1 MTLPADMFQP
11 LISPGKS
18 MNRSVEAPG
27 RIKRAALTVSIMGFL
42 YALTSLGL
50 GASGGTPIWPT
61 LPGLGVDN
69 YYFWQMLLIL
79 PGFLAVWAISAAL
92 LGLLVGVKAGRGGFG
107 KALAVTGPA
116 LSGPLFVAWVPP
128 AFQAAFMAL
137 GMRQGEWVAILSD
150 PGPWQTVYLAFYAL
164 AGLLALRLFVA
175 ASAVL
180 AKRTGPRTIMSGLAV
195 SAFVLAAYVALVR

>member
-1 MTLPADMFQP
+1 MTLPADMFRP
-11 LISPGKS
+11 MISPGKS

-27 RIKRAALTVSIMGFL
+27 RIRRAAPTVAAMGLL

-50 GASGGTPIWPT
+50 GASGGIPIWPV

-69 YYFWQMLLIL
+69 YYFWQMLLVL
-79 PGFLAVWAISAAL
+79 PGFLVAWVLSAAL
-92 LGLLVGVKAGRGGFG
+92 LGLLVGIKIGDGGFG

-164 AGLLALRLFVA
+164 AGLLALRLFAA

-180 AKRTGPRTIMSGLAV
+180 AKRTRPRTVMSGVAV
-195 SAFVLAAYVALVR
+195 SAFVLAAYIALVR